1 MIEKL
6 QSHIILYSYI
16 AEAVTLFLSIFVTAV
31 SLIIASSNPEAPSLI
46 YFYVAGGF
54 CLASLI
60 VYGILSALYFV
71 GDDEE
76 RNTARRIKATLSW
89 RIVYRCFSLV
99 QYIVIICAM
108 FINGTTSNAGWD
120 NFLKVYSIMLA
131 SIFTIVLL
139 YSLWKKAW
147 IKENPERFSYAAGI
161 SSPHSLKKKEEEKQ
175 TVHPNYAK
183 EEEKPAG
190 KPINPVYSITDKEDE
205 KPALTHTEVLQIP
218 HKDKKKKK
226 SKKD

>member
-89 RIVYRCFSLV
+89 RIVYRCFALV

-147 IKENPERFSYAAGI
+147 IKENPERS
-161 SSPHSLKKKEEEKQ
+161 EE
-175 TVHPNYAK
+175 
-183 EEEKPAG
+183 
-190 KPINPVYSITDKEDE
+190 
-205 KPALTHTEVLQIP
+205 
-218 HKDKKKKK
+218 
-226 SKKD
+226 

>member
-6 QSHIILYSYI
+6 QSHIVLYSYI

-31 SLIIASSNPEAPSLI
+31 SLIIASGNPSAPAMI

-54 CLASLI
+54 AIGTLL

-76 RNTARRIKATLSW
+76 RNTAKRIKATLSW
-89 RIVYRCFSLV
+89 RIVYRIFSLV
-99 QYIVIICAM
+99 EYIVIICAM
-108 FINGTTSNAGWD
+108 FINGSTANLGWD

-131 SIFTIVLL
+131 AIFALVLL

-175 TVHPNYAK
+175 DVHPSYSQ
-183 EEEKPAG
+183 EEKPV
-190 KPINPVYSITDKEDE
+190 NPVYSITDKEDE
-205 KPALTHTEVLQIP
+205 KPALTHTEVLSLT
-218 HKDKKKKK
+218 HKGKKKKK